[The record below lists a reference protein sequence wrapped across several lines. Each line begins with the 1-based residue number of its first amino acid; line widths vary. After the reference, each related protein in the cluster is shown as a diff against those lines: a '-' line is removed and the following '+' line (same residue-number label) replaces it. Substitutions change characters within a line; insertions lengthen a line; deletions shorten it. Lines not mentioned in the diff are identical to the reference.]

1 MMNSRSTIA
10 LSFSLVFA
18 GGLLVGALAHRYYS
32 LNVVQARGTPPPP
45 NPEQWRKEYMKE
57 MTSRLN
63 LNPDQVQKLTVILD
77 ETQARFRTMRER
89 SRAEMD
95 AARQEQTERVTAI
108 LNPEQRLEYDKLRKE
123 REERRKAF
131 EKKRPPPGS

>member
-10 LSFSLVFA
+10 VSFLLVFA
-18 GGLLVGALAHRYYS
+18 GGLLVGALGHRYYS
-32 LNVVQARGTPPPP
+32 LNVVQARGVPPPP
-45 NPEQWRKEYMKE
+45 NPDQWRKEYTRE
-57 MTSRLN
+57 MTERLN
-63 LNPDQVQKLTVILD
+63 LTAEQVQKLSVILD

-95 AARQEQTERVTAI
+95 AARQDQVERVTAI
-108 LNPEQRLEYDKLRKE
+108 LTDVQKEEYVKLRKE

-131 EKKRPPPGS
+131 EKKRPAPGS

>member
-18 GGLLVGALAHRYYS
+18 GGLLVGALGHRYYS
-32 LNVVQARGTPPPP
+32 LSVVQARGAPPPP

-57 MTSRLN
+57 MTSRLH
-63 LNPDQVQKLTVILD
+63 LTADQVQKLTVILD

-89 SRAEMD
+89 GRAEMD
-95 AARQEQTERVTAI
+95 AARQDQIERVTVI
-108 LNPEQRLEYDKLRKE
+108 LTPEQREEYAKLRKE
-123 REERRKAF
+123 REERRKAL